1 MTFQK
6 EDIWLYKFC
15 VGESVDQYHVE
26 LNGTF
31 SEEFS
36 LGKSNM
42 SSEIEAMSADINDFD
57 DDPIQD
63 MILFDNQTP
72 YMMIDHKS
80 GGYIIRV
87 FNSNLTKSH
96 QGQKMKNDMIAV
108 TYPVRE
114 EDGSQGHLRQDTRV
128 IIEVVND
135 YTFVL
140 DRPFDASNLPEHI
153 LDFKFI

>member
-1 MTFQK
+1 
-6 EDIWLYKFC
+6 

-114 EDGSQGHLRQDTRV
+114 EDGS
-128 IIEVVND
+128 
-135 YTFVL
+135 
-140 DRPFDASNLPEHI
+140 
-153 LDFKFI
+153 